1 MRTVEDAGPYDVVRR
16 CVRIRRDTRPRV
28 SDHALSYAD
37 TAGAVSL
44 RGYTMVLTLW
54 VDVGIDPY
62 DVGQ

>member
-1 MRTVEDAGPYDVVRR
+1 MLYARKGFIVFR
-16 CVRIRRDTRPRV
+16 CICRDTRPRV